1 VNDTGCRSPL
11 RRFNLALRLNLAL
24 LLIGMVILVTGC
36 FSPEA
41 KPILTPSK
49 ERFGALKKSLADLR
63 GLPPKLDFEIARFA
77 GDISQPIP
85 AFSDNGAIAE
95 IERAYK
101 QLGLLSA
108 NDDFK
113 TELEKF
119 HRLERLIVYDSARER
134 LLIAADSAKL
144 GGELKP
150 PYDRAAT
157 ELPVAI
163 GIVHALQQQHFQWQ
177 EKIDRTPAGDTRLA
191 YRAIAGGDALL
202 TALAH
207 ASNGNLA
214 APGHLAAAR
223 QVARQIEMMAR
234 SLPVFLRNQLIFP
247 LREGSDFVAWAIKA
261 QGRDGL
267 NTLYANPPYTT
278 AQILHP
284 EKYFLTPQSPQ
295 RFFPAGLLR
304 QMAAPA
310 LVEQS
315 LGEFLLRGLLER
327 ENSSA
332 ASRQIAAG
340 WRGDQIFSFAGKSFQ
355 TTAWYSSWGSGP
367 EAAAFQRAFQTVAE
381 QRHRMRLRRGAG
393 RDDET
398 LFADARGGGFALA
411 RKDSIVLYLVTSP
424 DRLAAAA
431 EAAWQDLE
439 VDIAPEALRFDSAHG
454 PAQLSLSKKY
464 WPASFLTLP
473 SRSSFSRCACTEN
486 SATRL
491 SAGETST

>member
-1 VNDTGCRSPL
+1 MNDPGCRSPL
-11 RRFNLALRLNLAL
+11 RRLSLAL
-24 LLIGMVILVTGC
+24 LLIGMVISLTGC

-49 ERFGALKKSLADLR
+49 ERVGALKKSLADLR
-63 GLPPKLDFEIARFA
+63 GLPPKQDFEIALFA

-85 AFSDNGAIAE
+85 ALSDNGAIGVQAIAE
-95 IERAYK
+95 LERAYK
-101 QLGLLSA
+101 QVGLLSA

-113 TELEKF
+113 TDLEKF
-119 HRLERLIVYDSARER
+119 HRLERLIIYDSARER

-144 GGELKP
+144 GSELKP

-177 EKIDRTPAGDTRLA
+177 EKIDRTLAEDTRLA

-207 ASNGNLA
+207 ASNGDLA

-223 QVARQIEMMAR
+223 QIARQIEMLAR
-234 SLPVFLRNQLIFP
+234 GLPTFLRNQLIFP

-261 QGRDGL
+261 KGRDGL
-267 NTLYANPPYTT
+267 NALYTNPPYTT

-284 EKYFLTPQSPQ
+284 ENYFLTPQSPQ

-315 LGEFLLRGLLER
+315 LGEFLLRGLLES
-327 ENSSA
+327 ENSLA

-340 WRGDQIFSFAGKSFQ
+340 WRGDQLFSFAGKDFQ
-355 TTAWYSSWGSGP
+355 TTAWYSSWGSGG
-367 EAAAFQRAFQTVAE
+367 EAAAFQRAYQTVAE
-381 QRHRMRLRRGAG
+381 KRHRMGLRRNTGK
-393 RDDET
+393 DDESF
-398 LFADARGGGFALA
+398 FAHTRDRGGFALA
-411 RKDSIVLYLVTSP
+411 RHDNIVLYLISSP
-424 DRLAAAA
+424 DRLAATAG
-431 EAAWQDLE
+431 AAWKDLE
-439 VDIAPEALRFDSAHG
+439 VDTAPEGLPFDSARG
-454 PAQLSLSKKY
+454 PAQLSLSK
-464 WPASFLTLP
+464 
-473 SRSSFSRCACTEN
+473 R
-486 SATRL
+486 
-491 SAGETST
+491 